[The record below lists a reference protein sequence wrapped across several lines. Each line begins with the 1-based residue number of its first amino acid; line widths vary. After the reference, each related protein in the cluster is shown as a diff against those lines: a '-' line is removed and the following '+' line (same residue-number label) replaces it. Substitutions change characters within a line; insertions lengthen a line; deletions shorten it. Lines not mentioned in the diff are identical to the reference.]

1 MENYENDEEL
11 TELLSRKRYE
21 LIERAKRT
29 DGSRSNSSVG
39 IASPILLTDSNFNNI
54 GVDLAGWFRPS

>member
-1 MENYENDEEL
+1 MENDENDEEL

-29 DGSRSNSSVG
+29 DGSKSNSSVG
-39 IASPILLTDSNFNNI
+39 IASP
-54 GVDLAGWFRPS
+54 PSY